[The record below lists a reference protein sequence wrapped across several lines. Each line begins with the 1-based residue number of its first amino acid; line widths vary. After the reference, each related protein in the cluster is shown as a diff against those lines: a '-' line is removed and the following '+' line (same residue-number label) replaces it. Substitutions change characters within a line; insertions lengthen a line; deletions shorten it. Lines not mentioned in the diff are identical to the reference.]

1 LIQGFEQYTRAD
13 VVKIASKELGIAAS
27 VELVPDVD
35 DGSRHPASLL
45 GTSTLHPSLP
55 IDCTFIPKSKPFL
68 AICLKRAI
76 LMTHRLISLGYKV
89 GVISQ
94 METAALKKVGENRN
108 APFTREL
115 THLFTAATYVQPPHL
130 TSFPHVPLY
139 SYVEDPSLASSSNFA
154 DEPVMLGSAPP
165 PTNALVAIVEQDLG
179 GLAADDRVR
188 IGLVSVVPTTG
199 EVVWDEFDG
208 TWSR

>member
-35 DGSRHPASLL
+35 DGLRHPASLL

-115 THLFTAATYVQPPHL
+115 THLFTAATYVQPSHL
-130 TSFPHVPLY
+130 TASLMSPYIAMSKILRWLRRPTSRTSQSCLAPLLHLLTLL
-139 SYVEDPSLASSSNFA
+139 SPSSSRTWEVWRLMTGYA
-154 DEPVMLGSAPP
+154 SGLSA
-165 PTNALVAIVEQDLG
+165 
-179 GLAADDRVR
+179 
-188 IGLVSVVPTTG
+188 
-199 EVVWDEFDG
+199 
-208 TWSR
+208 